1 MKITRRNFLKVCGG
15 AAAVTGLSNLG
26 IPDIVQALEKALAG
40 NPPVIW
46 IQGAGCT
53 GCSVSLLN
61 TVDPEIA
68 TVLLKVISL
77 KFHPTLMAS
86 AGEMALDKM
95 YKVAEDYAG
104 KFYMVVEGSIPTKE
118 HGKYCVIGERKGH
131 EITMLEATVEMGKKA
146 AAALAFGT
154 CASFG
159 GIPAAKPNPTGAKP
173 VTAIFKENGIKTPV
187 LNISGCPPHP
197 DWMVGTIAYALTKGI
212 PPVDGNGRPQL
223 FYGSNIHENCP
234 YVKYYE
240 EGKFAKS
247 YGEEG
252 CRLKLGCKG
261 SETFADCWQRQW
273 NNNTNWCVR
282 NAICI
287 GCTEPN
293 FWDNMAPLYE
303 QTTG

>member
-1 MKITRRNFLKVCGG
+1 MKITRRSFLKVCGG
-15 AAAVTGLSNLG
+15 TAAVTGLSNLG
-26 IPDIVQALEKALAG
+26 IPNIVEALEKALAG

-61 TVDPEIA
+61 TVDPDIA

-95 YKVAEDYAG
+95 YRVAEDYAG

-118 HGKYCVIGERKGH
+118 RGGYCIIGERKGH
-131 EITMLEATVEMGKKA
+131 EITMLEATIEMGRKA

-173 VTAIFKENGIKTPV
+173 VTAIFAENGIKTPV

-197 DWMVGTIAYALTKGI
+197 DWMVGTIAYALTRGI
-212 PPVDGNGRPQL
+212 PPVDGHGRPQL
-223 FYGSNIHENCP
+223 FYGSTIHENCP
-234 YVKYYE
+234 YLKHYE
-240 EGKFAKS
+240 EGKFARS

-261 SETFADCWQRQW
+261 PETFADCWQRQW
-273 NNNTNWCVR
+273 NNHVNWCVR

-287 GCTEPN
+287 GCVQPN
-293 FWDNMAPLYE
+293 FWDEMAPLYE